1 MSPSSSPA
9 SPMAM
14 LLVSMLAISSFLTIA
29 HGGNFY
35 QDCRVAWGDGRGK
48 IINDQ
53 LLILSMDKYSGSGFE
68 SKNEYLYGK
77 IEMQIKLIPGNSAG
91 TVTTFFLRSQGPAHD
106 EIDFEFLGNVSGQ
119 PYVVHTNVFTQ
130 GKGDREQQFYLWFD
144 PTKDFHT
151 YSIIWNPQH
160 VIFAVDGIPL
170 RDFKNLESRGVPFPK
185 NQPMKVYS
193 SLWNADDWA
202 TMGGSMKTDWTQAPF
217 TASFRN
223 FNADACV
230 WSSGRS
236 RCSSGRSKAPAS
248 ANEAWWTDGL
258 SPMRYRRMRWVQ
270 RKYVIYDYCADR
282 KRFPRRSSPECRR
295 L

>member
-1 MSPSSSPA
+1 MSPSSSPT
-9 SPMAM
+9 SSTAM
-14 LLVSMLAISSFLTIA
+14 LLVSMLALSSFLTIA
-29 HGGNFY
+29 YGGSFY
-35 QDCRVAWGDGRGK
+35 QDCMVTWGNGRGK

-53 LLILSMDKYSGSGFE
+53 LLTLSMDKYSGSGFE

-77 IEMQIKLIPGNSAG
+77 IEMQIKFVPGNSAG
-91 TVTTFFLRSQGPAHD
+91 TVTTFFLRSQGAAHD

-151 YSIIWNPQH
+151 YSITWNPQH

-185 NQPMKVYS
+185 NQAMKVYS

-202 TMGGSMKTDWTQAPF
+202 TMGGLVKTDWTQAPF

-223 FNADACV
+223 FNADACI
-230 WSSGRS
+230 WSWDTS
-236 RCSSGRSKAPAS
+236 RCSSGKSKTPAS
-248 ANEAWWTDGL
+248 AKEAWWTDEL

-270 RKYVIYDYCADR
+270 RKYMIYDYCADR
-282 KRFPRRSSPECRR
+282 KRFPRQPPECRR
-295 L
+295 R